1 MINKEG
7 KLFGKISII
16 DILALV
22 VVCVLAFGVYTRT
35 MPLLK
40 DSSSSDCK
48 IEYKITVKGVRMGTV
63 DALRKST
70 DLYDTYASNHIGVV
84 KHVEYLPYKKAVE
97 QMNGELKMVEQPELY
112 DVLLTVQ
119 VDGKSTD
126 NEYLTNSDYSI
137 LSGNEISFFSKY
149 ANTSGKI
156 SGVRET
162 D

>member
-16 DILALV
+16 DIFALV
-22 VVCVLAFGVYTRT
+22 AVCILAFGIYTRT

-40 DSSSSDCK
+40 DNSASECR

-63 DALRKST
+63 NALRKST
-70 DLYDTYASNHIGVV
+70 DLYDNYASNHIGVV
-84 KHVEYLPYKKAVE
+84 KHSEYSPSKKAVE
-97 QMNGELKMVEQPELY
+97 QLNGELKMVEQPELY
-112 DVLLTVQ
+112 DVILTVQ
-119 VDGKSTD
+119 VDGKST
-126 NEYLTNSDYSI
+126 NSEYLTNSDYSI

-156 SGVRET
+156 SGVREI